1 MTKTLM
7 IEGMMCAHCQ
17 GREKDVLDKTN
28 GVTSVVVDL
37 EKKRAQVEGNEQ
49 MKEEELVLAVQN
61 AGYQVVSVKQTK
73 CELWCI
79 LYWLNENN

>member
-17 GREKDVLDKTN
+17 GRVKDVLDKTN

-37 EKKRAQVEGNEQ
+37 EKKMAQVEGNEQ

-61 AGYQVVSVKQTK
+61 AGYQVVSVK
-73 CELWCI
+73 
-79 LYWLNENN
+79 